1 MAAGSA
7 AERAETGGIQKA
19 RFRGREVVLT
29 FSMQASGSPLLVLI
43 IQMTR
48 HAAAELPF
56 CDLMPI
62 CRISLSQCTSLCSGM
77 AVPIV
82 LSLKL

>member
-29 FSMQASGSPLLVLI
+29 FSMQARFFSAPLGPSSIPNI
-43 IQMTR
+43 IR
-48 HAAAELPF
+48 CIACNPFHERLP
-56 CDLMPI
+56 LH
-62 CRISLSQCTSLCSGM
+62 ISIPVCS
-77 AVPIV
+77 
-82 LSLKL
+82 SDQSS